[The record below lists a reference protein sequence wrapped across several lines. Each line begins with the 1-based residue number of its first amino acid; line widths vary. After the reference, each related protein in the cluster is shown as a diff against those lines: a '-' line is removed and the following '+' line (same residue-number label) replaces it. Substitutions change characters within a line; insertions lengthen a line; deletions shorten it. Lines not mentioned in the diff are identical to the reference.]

1 MDVSISQDELLATM
15 ARDFPKEYQISCL
28 TVLNAQQARR
38 IAELERRPQTAPE
51 QVPDGPPRRE

>member
-38 IAELERRPQTAPE
+38 IAELQRALDAQAPPVAVEE
-51 QVPDGPPRRE
+51 Q